1 MHRKVLIM
9 PTIEI
14 ISVNANRKILR
25 QEDYNIP
32 LIEEDKLVSHRS
44 IFYEYL
50 RH

>member
-25 QEDYNIP
+25 QEDYDIA
-32 LIEEDKLVSHRS
+32 LIEEGKSFVIRKIENDDLK
-44 IFYEYL
+44 
-50 RH
+50 